1 MPALPTSRIA
11 HALPVLAWNALLA
24 LVGLLLVA
32 AIGEVYFRI
41 KLPFVGSSK
50 SRQFVKDVGYLYEPY
65 VEVRSTNMRDFWTIS
80 RANSLGFLDRE
91 PLSPQRTA
99 ESCHI
104 AVIGDSFVEAS
115 EVPIEAKFHV
125 RLEREARRK
134 LPDLDVTT
142 SAFGRSGSGPVD
154 QLPFYDHYVR
164 PLRPNLLVLAMVSN
178 DFADSSPFLRYWDYP
193 VSPDPLP
200 TAYAVRSA
208 TGEIQLRR
216 PERSPAEFANRSS
229 GADIFSK
236 SFFGKILSR
245 HARTTYNSLIA
256 GSNDIEWEECI
267 CCPNTSSDK
276 RFAKDHDFSRHFLEE
291 LHGPCK
297 DAFDFLGFAL
307 GEFQELAHQDGINL
321 VILATDSLWIYPR
334 FGEPSGQKAIKLM
347 MELIEPIGIP
357 VVDQY
362 KYIVRQGGRVEDG
375 YFPEQGHWNAQGHQ
389 WAAEA
394 LLEYL
399 EQNQS
404 ICDTDSAVAGT
415 P

>member
-1 MPALPTSRIA
+1 MPSLPTSRIA
-11 HALPVLAWNALLA
+11 RALPVIAWNALLV

-32 AIGEVYFRI
+32 AIGEVYFRS

-65 VEVRSTNMRDFWTIS
+65 GEVRSTNMRDFWTIS

-91 PLSPQRTA
+91 PLSSQRTA

-125 RLEREARRK
+125 RLEHEARRK

-178 DFADSSPFLRYWDYP
+178 DFADSSPFLRYWNYP

-229 GADIFSK
+229 GTDIFSK

-245 HARTTYNSLIA
+245 HARTTYNNLIS

-307 GEFQELAHQDGINL
+307 DEFQELAHQDGSNL

-334 FGEPSGQKAIKLM
+334 FGEKTDQKAIKLM